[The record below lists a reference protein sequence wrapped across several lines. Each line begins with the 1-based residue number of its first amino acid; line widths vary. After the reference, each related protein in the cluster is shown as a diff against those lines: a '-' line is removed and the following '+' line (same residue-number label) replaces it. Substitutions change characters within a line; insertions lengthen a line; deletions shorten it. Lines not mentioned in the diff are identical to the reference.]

1 VSWEVRPCAADELAA
16 GLSPI
21 WHFFGSGPDDEA
33 LERMRGVL
41 EPGRLHAAWED
52 GQAVGGAAAYSF
64 QLTVPGGRVP
74 AAGVA
79 AVGVFPTHRRRG
91 VLRAMMRAQ
100 LDDVRARG
108 EPVAY
113 LWASEPMIY
122 GRFGYGVASVA
133 GEIHIPRTRAGF
145 AEPFEPRGRV
155 RLVSVDEALELI
167 PPVYES
173 VARETPGMFAR
184 PRGWWETRALADPE
198 RRRRGGGEMVRAVLE
213 VDGRVEAYGLYRLHT
228 SFEAGSSTGYT
239 SVIEAMAVSPEATRE
254 IWRYLFD
261 VDWMESVK
269 AYLLPPDHPLW
280 LLLADPRRMLY
291 RSGDGAWLRLVDVG
305 AALAARSYEDGEPV
319 VFEVRDAFCP
329 WNEGRYRVGG
339 GGAERTG
346 VEPDLRL
353 DVSALSSAYLGGFTF
368 GQLARAL
375 RLEEARPGGVARAD
389 ALFRTDRAPWCPEI
403 F

>member
-1 VSWEVRPCAADELAA
+1 MSLEVRPCTADEFGA

-21 WHFFGSGPDDEA
+21 WHFFGSAPSEDSVA
-33 LERMRGVL
+33 RFARIL
-41 EPGRLHAAWED
+41 EPERLHAAWED
-52 GQAVGGAAAYSF
+52 GRAVGGAGAISF

-74 AAGVA
+74 AAGVTT
-79 AVGVFPTHRRRG
+79 VGVFPTHRRRG

-100 LDDVRARG
+100 LDDVHARG

-133 GEIHIPRTRAGF
+133 GEIHIPRTRAAF

-155 RLVSVDEALELI
+155 RLVSLEDALELV
-167 PPVYES
+167 PPVYET

-184 PRGWWETRALADPE
+184 SSAWWESRVLTDTE
-198 RRRRGGGEMVRAVLE
+198 SRRGGGGEMARAVLDVE
-213 VDGRVEAYGLYRLHT
+213 GRVEAYALYRLHV

-239 SVIEAMAVSPEATRE
+239 SVIEAMGVTPHATRE
-254 IWRYLFD
+254 IWRYLLD
-261 VDWMESVK
+261 IDWMESVK

-280 LLLADPRRMLY
+280 LLLADPRRMRY
-291 RSGDGAWLRLVDVG
+291 QSGDGVWVRLVDVE
-305 AALAARSYEDGEPV
+305 AALAARAYGDGDPV
-319 VFEVRDAFCP
+319 VVEVRDAFCP

-339 GGAERTG
+339 GVERTG
-346 VEPDLRL
+346 AEPDLRL
-353 DVSALSSAYLGGFTF
+353 DVSALGSAYLGGFTCA
-368 GQLARAL
+368 QLAQAL
-375 RLEEARPGGVARAD
+375 RLEEARPGAVARAD
-389 ALFRTDRAPWCPEI
+389 ALFRTDRSPWCPEI